1 MALSNIDSFRRTD
14 SAAAALR
21 PGYLFLLLAVF
32 LSVQAPVA
40 STQDSQLPILR
51 AVEAKY
57 RKATRLQATFLER
70 YFENG
75 SLIRAESGVAYF
87 RKPGKMRWEYQS
99 PEKNLFLVD
108 GKNAWFYTPVDHT
121 ATRIPARQSDDWRT
135 PLALLAGEGKLSRV
149 CDRVL
154 PAKIPTLPETNLSAA
169 TGTGF
174 ECILKDSTQTV
185 TGDSRGET
193 ATRVYLEISYKGELS
208 RVLIQASGSLQ
219 TEFRFKDW
227 EVNPALAEAMFRFS
241 PPPGVVIVD
250 GLLPSSPS
258 VRQ

>member
-1 MALSNIDSFRRTD
+1 MRLPMAY
-14 SAAAALR
+14 LR
-21 PGYLFLLLAVF
+21 ALFLLPMLLLAGRALPSAF
-32 LSVQAPVA
+32 A
-40 STQDSQLPILR
+40 QDSQLPILR
-51 AVEAKY
+51 ALESKY
-57 RKATRLQATFLER
+57 RKASSLQATFLER

-75 SLIRAESGVAYF
+75 SLVRVESGVAYF
-87 RKPGKMRWEYQS
+87 RKPGKMRWEYEK

-149 CDRVL
+149 CEHVRS
-154 PAKIPTLPETNLSAA
+154 AKFPSLPETNFPAT

-174 ECILKDSTQTV
+174 ECILKNASEGSSEEPGAEAPV
-185 TGDSRGET
+185 
-193 ATRVYLEISYKGELS
+193 RVFLEISDKGELN
-208 RVLIQASGSLQ
+208 RVLVQTTGSVQ

-227 EVNPALAEAMFRFS
+227 EVNPSLAEALFRFS

-250 GLLPSSPS
+250 GLLPTLPS
-258 VRQ
+258 ARQ

>member
-1 MALSNIDSFRRTD
+1 MDF
-14 SAAAALR
+14 AAAASR

-32 LSVQAPVA
+32 LSVQAPIA
-40 STQDSQLPILR
+40 SAQDSQLPILR

-57 RKATRLQATFLER
+57 RKASSLQATFLER

-75 SLIRAESGVAYF
+75 SLVRAESGVAYF

-99 PEKNLFLVD
+99 PERNLFLVD

-135 PLALLAGEGKLSRV
+135 PLALLAGEGKLSRI
-149 CDRVL
+149 CDRL
-154 PAKIPTLPETNLSAA
+154 LSAKLPTLPESNLSST

-174 ECILKDSTQTV
+174 ECVLKNSG
-185 TGDSRGET
+185 GDDLRAEVPP
-193 ATRVYLEISYKGELS
+193 RVYLEISEKGELS

-227 EVNPALAEAMFRFS
+227 EVNPSLTEAMFRFS

>member
-1 MALSNIDSFRRTD
+1 MTRALCVAGLFAFFLGSVLANDSSLPLNRFEAIYRNART
-14 SAAAALR
+14 LH
-21 PGYLFLLLAVF
+21 V
-32 LSVQAPVA
+32 
-40 STQDSQLPILR
+40 
-51 AVEAKY
+51 
-57 RKATRLQATFLER
+57 TFLER

-75 SLIRAESGVAYF
+75 SLVRAESGVAYF

-135 PLALLAGEGKLSRV
+135 PLALLAGEGKLSRI
-149 CDRVL
+149 CGRL
-154 PAKIPTLPETNLSAA
+154 LSARLPTLPESNLSST

-174 ECILKDSTQTV
+174 ECVLKNSG
-185 TGDSRGET
+185 GDDLRAE
-193 ATRVYLEISYKGELS
+193 APPRVFLEISDRGELS
-208 RVLIQASGSLQ
+208 RVLIQAAGSLQ

-227 EVNPALAEAMFRFS
+227 EVNPSLAETMFRFS

-258 VRQ
+258 TRQ

>member
-1 MALSNIDSFRRTD
+1 M
-14 SAAAALR
+14 
-21 PGYLFLLLAVF
+21 
-32 LSVQAPVA
+32 
-40 STQDSQLPILR
+40 
-51 AVEAKY
+51 
-57 RKATRLQATFLER
+57 TFLER

-75 SLIRAESGVAYF
+75 SLVRAESGVAYF

-135 PLALLAGEGKLSRV
+135 PLALLAGEGKLSRI
-149 CDRVL
+149 CGRL
-154 PAKIPTLPETNLSAA
+154 LSARLPTLPESNLSST

-174 ECILKDSTQTV
+174 ECVLKNSG
-185 TGDSRGET
+185 GDDLRAE
-193 ATRVYLEISYKGELS
+193 APPRVFLEISDRGELS
-208 RVLIQASGSLQ
+208 RVLIQAAGSLQ

-227 EVNPALAEAMFRFS
+227 EVNPSLAETMFRFS

-258 VRQ
+258 TRQ